1 MRVEDFSMLMRMVDS
16 VNNDL
21 AEAEGRIVERVKG
34 KLEIILNEMYVL
46 RSQFEEVEQ
55 PIMLEEEE
63 EEENV
68 SKTLKDYDCRDTYA
82 TATTEEEFDDD
93 DYGADEDEE
102 CTTEQPRAYKEYC
115 RPKTKKELDR
125 DSCCED

>member
-21 AEAEGRIVERVKG
+21 AEVEGRTVERVKG

-46 RSQFEEVEQ
+46 RSQFEDVEQ
-55 PIMLEEEE
+55 PMVEEEE
-63 EEENV
+63 EEDI
-68 SKTLKDYDCRDTYA
+68 SKSSKDYDCRDTYA
-82 TATTEEEFDDD
+82 TAVIEEEDFDDD
-93 DYGADEDEE
+93 DYGEDEE
-102 CTTEQPRAYKEYC
+102 CTTEQPRAYKEFC

-125 DSCCED
+125 DNCCED

>member
-55 PIMLEEEE
+55 PIVLEE
-63 EEENV
+63 
-68 SKTLKDYDCRDTYA
+68 SKTSKDYDCRDTYA
-82 TATTEEEFDDD
+82 TATIEEEDFDND
-93 DYGADEDEE
+93 DYGEDEE
-102 CTTEQPRAYKEYC
+102 CTTEQPRAYKEFC